1 MLEAEKAMP
10 HAPVAL
16 ISSIMALTGPV
27 LRAEVLALTD
37 IPLSGA
43 QSVPSVPTPGHGTA
57 TVTLDTQTRRITIT
71 GVYAELTSPVTAA
84 HLHAPAAQGQS
95 VMIAIMD
102 LDHDGGTAGTFA
114 GTRVLAPNQLAWVL
128 DSLSYINIHTVDHA
142 DGEIRGQITVPA
154 PATLAPTVS
163 ALLWTRRRR

>member
-1 MLEAEKAMP
+1 MLKAEKPMP
-10 HAPVAL
+10 HARSAL
-16 ISSIMALTGPV
+16 VSALLTLAAPM
-27 LRAEVLALTD
+27 LRAEVLVLSD
-37 IPLSGA
+37 IPLSGD

-84 HLHAPAAQGQS
+84 HLHAPAAPGQN

-128 DSLSYINIHTVDHA
+128 DSLSYINIHTVNHA

-154 PATLAPTVS
+154 PGALAPTLI
-163 ALLWTRRRR
+163 ALLRTRRRR